1 MKSLGLCVGA
11 STVSAV
17 YLSAINGSVK
27 IESKINQPHHGNPK
41 DVIEKLLSNNSVEK
55 TAVTGRQFR
64 KFLNLT
70 SISEPEA
77 IERAIVFSGLTGDI
91 IISAGGENF
100 IIYLLDGNQKISK
113 AVTGNKCASG
123 TGEFFLQQIKRM
135 DLDVEEA
142 ISLGMKGE
150 PYNISGR
157 CSVFCKSDCTHAL
170 NKGVAK
176 ENVVAGLSRMMAQ
189 KIVELTAKVPHK
201 KAVMIGGV
209 ASNKVMVKH
218 LENYIDTLIIPDN
231 AAVFE
236 ALGAALFALN
246 NETQPVDTKR
256 LYKEEQSAFTYHD
269 DLKLHIDKV
278 HFKSFVAGEAEEN
291 DICILG
297 IDVGSTTTKAVLMR
311 KDDNSILASEYLRT
325 NGDPIFASVQCYKS
339 IKKKLNVPIK
349 IIGLGVTGSGRHIS
363 GLHAQTK
370 GVINEIIAH
379 ANATVYFDP
388 EVDTIFEIGGQDA
401 KYTYITAG
409 IPSDYAMNEA
419 CSAGTG
425 SFLEEAAKESLNIDY
440 KEIGDIA
447 LKAGSPPNFNDQ
459 CSAFISSDIKNALHE
474 GLSKEDIVAGLVYSI
489 CLNYTNRVKGNRP
502 VGKKVF
508 MQGGVCYNKA
518 VPVAMAA
525 LTGKEIIVPPE
536 PGLMGA
542 FGVALE
548 IKKKLDLGLIEQE
561 NFELDDLISRTV
573 KYEKSFVCAGGVEK
587 CDRTCSVSII
597 SINGKKYPFGGA
609 CNKYYN
615 LQIERKQHVRE
626 NNLITLR
633 QELVFEKYIHPADL
647 SENAKIVGIPK
658 SLFTNTI
665 YPLYFNFFTQLGFKV
680 ALGDEVKQAGIEK
693 RQSAFCYPVELAHGF
708 MQSVLEKKP
717 DYIFLPHILEIFNPS
732 TEFHDRT
739 CVLLQAE
746 NFYLKSTFKD
756 ELEGIELLSPLLNFS
771 EGYEAGREAFI
782 NLGVKLG
789 RSKPEASAAFDYALT
804 ELNDMFA
811 EFKST
816 GKAALEELES
826 DKNKFAIVLFGRS
839 YNAFAGEANLGIPQK
854 FASRNVLI
862 IPHDFLSS
870 EQFES
875 MKHMYWG
882 TGRQI
887 LRNARFVKLH
897 EQLFGAF
904 ITNFSCGPD
913 SFIINYFR
921 EIMGNKPSL
930 TLELDSHSADAGIN
944 TRVEAAIDI
953 IRSYRELIKNGKVQS
968 IKKEFVPLKV
978 VNDKIIDS
986 DGIEI
991 ALRDKRVKML
1001 VPNMGNFA
1009 ADAFAAAFRHAG
1021 INAVPVDMY
1030 SFETLKEGRGNST
1043 CKECLP
1049 LILNAGSLLDYIKLR
1064 TDPEE
1069 RTVLFMASSTGPC
1082 RLGQYS
1088 VFLENLINKKE
1099 LRNVGLFTLTDD
1111 DSYSGMGNEFV
1122 KRGWAAITAAD
1133 VMQNISLAIRAIAV
1147 DKKAALKLLYHEWH
1161 LILGVIENGSLEDFY
1176 NQLDHSANLLK
1187 EIPTR
1192 CSFKEAPK
1200 VALVGEI
1207 FVRHDEFS
1215 RKDLIERL
1223 AERNIVVKVA
1233 PIGEYV
1239 YYSNFMIKKQ
1249 FDGKLKAAE
1258 RFAWHLR
1265 DVTQRNIE
1273 KNIKRRLAKS
1283 GLVDYELIEVDD
1295 ILDHADHLISKDMA
1309 GESILTVGSALYE
1322 VIDHASGVIS
1332 LGPFGCMPSRVAE
1345 SILNNEM
1352 NMAGKLEAA
1361 DFKKKYNIEFE
1372 NLPFLAIET
1381 DGNIF
1386 PQIIQSKIEIFS
1398 LQAERLHKILLK
1410 ESRKKKIKVA
1420 AAFSKK
1426 ISSYYLNKNQS
1437 TSGKEI
1443 SELGDIAPEPKT

>member
-1 MKSLGLCVGA
+1 MKSLGICVGA
-11 STVSAV
+11 SSVSSV
-17 YLSAINGSVK
+17 FVNSENGSIV
-27 IESKINQPHHGNPK
+27 IESAKNQPHHGNPK
-41 DVIEKLLSNNSVEK
+41 DVVEKLLSNSYPGN

-64 KFLNLT
+64 KFLNLS

-77 IERAIVFSGLTGDI
+77 IEYALAFTGLDGDI
-91 IISAGGENF
+91 VISAGGENF
-100 IIYLLDGNQKISK
+100 IIYLLDNNRKISK

-135 DLDVEEA
+135 DLQVEEA
-142 ISLGMKGE
+142 IELGLKGE

-189 KIVELTAKVPHK
+189 KIIELTARVPHK
-201 KAVMIGGV
+201 KAIIIGGV
-209 ASNKVMVKH
+209 ASNSVMVKH
-218 LENYIDTLIIPDN
+218 LEDHIETLIIPDS
-231 AAVFE
+231 AQFFE
-236 ALGAALFALN
+236 ALGAALFALE
-246 NETQPVDTKR
+246 NETQKVNISK
-256 LYKEEQSAFTYHD
+256 LYKEEASAFTFHD

-278 HFKSFVAGEAEEN
+278 QFKSFVSGTAQAG

-297 IDVGSTTTKAVLMR
+297 LDVGSTTTKGVLMR
-311 KDDNSILASEYLRT
+311 KEDNSVLASEYLRT

-339 IKKKLNVPIK
+339 IKSKVDVPVK

-440 KEIGDIA
+440 KKIGDIA
-447 LKAGSPPNFNDQ
+447 LKASSPPNFNDQ
-459 CSAFISSDIKNALHE
+459 CAAFISSDIKNALHE

-518 VPVAMAA
+518 VPIAMAA

-548 IKKKLDLGLIEQE
+548 IKKKLELGLLEQKE
-561 NFELDDLISRTV
+561 FVLDDLINRTV
-573 KYEKSFVCAGGVEK
+573 KYEKSFVCAGGAEK
-587 CDRTCSVSII
+587 CDRKCSVSLI
-597 SINGKKYPFGGA
+597 SVNGKKYPFGGA

-615 LQIERKQHVRE
+615 LQIERVKHVKE
-626 NNLITLR
+626 NNLVNLR
-633 QELVFEKYIHPADL
+633 QELVFEKYIHPSVLD
-647 SENAKIVGIPK
+647 EKAKVIGIPK
-658 SLFTNTI
+658 SFFVNTI

-680 ALGDEVKQAGIEK
+680 VLGDEVIEEGVEK

-708 MQSVLEKKP
+708 MQSVLDKKP
-717 DYIFLPHILEIFNPS
+717 DYIFLPHILEIYNPS
-732 TEFHDRT
+732 TEFYDRT
-739 CVLLQAE
+739 CVFLQAE
-746 NFYLKSTFKD
+746 NYYLKSTFKK
-756 ELEGIELLSPLLNFS
+756 ELEGVELLSPIFNFA
-771 EGYEAGREAFI
+771 EGYESGRDAFI
-782 NLGVKLG
+782 RLGENMG
-789 RSKPEASAAFDYALT
+789 CSKAEASASFDYALS
-804 ELNDMFA
+804 ELNDMLS
-811 EFKST
+811 EFKAL
-816 GKAALEELES
+816 GKTAIAEIEM
-826 DKNKFAIVLFGRS
+826 DPNKFAMVLFGRS

-862 IPHDFLSS
+862 IPHDFLSA
-870 EQFES
+870 EEFES
-875 MKHMYWG
+875 SKHMYWG

-887 LRNARFVKLH
+887 LRNARFVKQH

-921 EIMGNKPSL
+921 EIMGHKPSL

-953 IRSYRELIKNGKVQS
+953 IRSYRELLKNGQVS
-968 IKKEFVPLKV
+968 TPEKKFVPLEF
-978 VNDKIIDS
+978 VNEKIIDS
-986 DGIEI
+986 DGIEMD
-991 ALRDKRVKML
+991 LRDKRIKML
-1001 VPNMGNFA
+1001 IPNMGNFA
-1009 ADAFAAAFRHAG
+1009 ADAFAAAFRYIG
-1021 INAVPVDMY
+1021 INAVPINMY
-1030 SFETLKEGRGNST
+1030 NFDTIKEGRGNST

-1049 LILNAGSLLDYIKLR
+1049 LILNAGSLIEYCKQR
-1064 TDPEE
+1064 NDPEE
-1069 RTVLFMASSTGPC
+1069 RTILFMATSTGPC

-1088 VFLENLINKKE
+1088 VFLENMINKKE
-1099 LRNVGLFTLTDD
+1099 LRNVGIYTLTDD
-1111 DSYSGMGNEFV
+1111 DSYSGMGDEFV
-1122 KRGWAAITAAD
+1122 KRGWAAITCAD
-1133 VMQNISLAIRAIAV
+1133 VIQNISLAIRAIAI
-1147 DKKAALKLLYHEWH
+1147 DKKSALKVLHNEWSS
-1161 LILGVIENGSLEDFY
+1161 ILKVVEKESLENLY
-1176 NQLDHSANLLK
+1176 KQLEISAAVLK
-1187 EIPTR
+1187 DIPTV
-1192 CSFKEAPK
+1192 CSFEEAPK

-1223 AERNIVVKVA
+1223 AERNIIVAVA

-1239 YYSNFMIKKQ
+1239 YYSNFMVKKQ
-1249 FDGKLKAAE
+1249 FNGKLKAAE

-1265 DVTQRNIE
+1265 DLAQRGIE
-1273 KNIKRRLAKS
+1273 KNIKQRLVKS
-1283 GLVDYELIEVDD
+1283 GLMAYEMIEIDEM
-1295 ILDHADHLISKDMA
+1295 IDHADHLLHTDLA
-1309 GESILTVGSALYE
+1309 GEAILTVGSALYE
-1322 VIDHASGVIS
+1322 IIDHASGVIS

-1345 SILNNEM
+1345 SILNAEM
-1352 NMAGKLEAA
+1352 NMGGKLEAA
-1361 DFKKKYNIEFE
+1361 DFKKKYDIEFE

-1398 LQAERLHKILLK
+1398 LQAERLHQLLMNK
-1410 ESRKKKIKVA
+1410 SLTKKKKIHTALAQKLRG
-1420 AAFSKK
+1420 
-1426 ISSYYLNKNQS
+1426 YYLNQNKS
-1437 TSGKEI
+1437 ITGESI
-1443 SELGDIAPEPKT
+1443 SDIGGIAPETKM